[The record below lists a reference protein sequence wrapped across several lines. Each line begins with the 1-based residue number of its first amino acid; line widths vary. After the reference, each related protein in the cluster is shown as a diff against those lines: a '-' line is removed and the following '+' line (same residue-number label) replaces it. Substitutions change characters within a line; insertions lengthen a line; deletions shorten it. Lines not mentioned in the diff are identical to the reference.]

1 MSDKKAGAAHCKRV
15 YTLFPIQIPKKFLQ
29 NRPQLVIH
37 PTFVIPDGPYGR
49 LRQAQI
55 ERLRHKTDQ
64 IPGPYVPEYLH
75 QPQRL
80 KIPDQKF
87 RLRHRDAVLI
97 RFLFYPEN
105 QTMQV
110 IPEFL
115 EEILRHGA
123 HPLLLPLGLLRKEE
137 CINDHF
143 VQRIGRVPYLFS
155 DFLVRAAQ
163 SLFPAFFLTCSYAYL
178 FIACNAGFR
187 LYPLPIDGKYPLPHP
202 EVRSFVSQVP
212 WSYTSKSLVSYTEVP
227 CFKAHPK
234 TARLSS
240 PAGVSTSS
248 SLSAN
253 RSPAAPSLTPGLPP
267 PIWTT
272 VSRPIPASNPPVKDR
287 QFLPPVTSDFEFVY
301 DHNSHRFIVL

>member
-1 MSDKKAGAAHCKRV
+1 MPDKKAGAAHCKRV
-15 YTLFPIQIPKKFLQ
+15 YTLFPIQIPKKILQ

-37 PTFVIPDGPYGR
+37 PTLVIPDGPYGR
-49 LRQAQI
+49 LRQTQI

-80 KIPDQKF
+80 KNPDQKF

-143 VQRIGRVPYLFS
+143 V
-155 DFLVRAAQ
+155 
-163 SLFPAFFLTCSYAYL
+163 
-178 FIACNAGFR
+178 
-187 LYPLPIDGKYPLPHP
+187 
-202 EVRSFVSQVP
+202 
-212 WSYTSKSLVSYTEVP
+212 
-227 CFKAHPK
+227 
-234 TARLSS
+234 
-240 PAGVSTSS
+240 
-248 SLSAN
+248 
-253 RSPAAPSLTPGLPP
+253 
-267 PIWTT
+267 
-272 VSRPIPASNPPVKDR
+272 
-287 QFLPPVTSDFEFVY
+287 
-301 DHNSHRFIVL
+301 

>member
-80 KIPDQKF
+80 KNM
-87 RLRHRDAVLI
+87 RSNSSRHRDAVLI
-97 RFLFYPEN
+97 PFSSIEN

-115 EEILRHGA
+115 EEILRHGTSSPA
-123 HPLLLPLGLLRKEE
+123 SLGLLRKEE

-155 DFLVRAAQ
+155 DFLVRAAIVTFP
-163 SLFPAFFLTCSYAYL
+163 LFFNLLICLSIWPY
-178 FIACNAGFR
+178 CNAGR
-187 LYPLPIDGKYPLPHP
+187 PLSSIDGKSTLFRIRKYGLLSPK
-202 EVRSFVSQVP
+202 F
-212 WSYTSKSLVSYTEVP
+212 LVLHVKVP
-227 CFKAHPK
+227 CFVH
-234 TARLSS
+234 
-240 PAGVSTSS
+240 
-248 SLSAN
+248 
-253 RSPAAPSLTPGLPP
+253 RSPLFQGSPKNCTIVFTCRGVNVFFPF
-267 PIWTT
+267 
-272 VSRPIPASNPPVKDR
+272 R
-287 QFLPPVTSDFEFVY
+287 QP
-301 DHNSHRFIVL
+301 

>member
-1 MSDKKAGAAHCKRV
+1 MPDKKAGAAHCKRV
-15 YTLFPIQIPKKFLQ
+15 YTLFPIQIPKKILQ

-49 LRQAQI
+49 LRQTQI

-80 KIPDQKF
+80 KNPDQKF

-155 DFLVRAAQ
+155 DFLVRAAIVTFP
-163 SLFPAFFLTCSYAYL
+163 LFFNLLICLSIYCLQCRPAFILSLSMGKSTLFRIRKSGLLSPKFPGLTRQSPL
-178 FIACNAGFR
+178 FR
-187 LYPLPIDGKYPLPHP
+187 T
-202 EVRSFVSQVP
+202 Q
-212 WSYTSKSLVSYTEVP
+212 KSLVS
-227 CFKAHPK
+227 
-234 TARLSS
+234 RLTQILYDR
-240 PAGVSTSS
+240 PHLQGESTSS
-248 SLSAN
+248 FLSSNRYPVALSL
-253 RSPAAPSLTPGLPP
+253 APGFPHPFGQPFPCRCRHQIQT
-267 PIWTT
+267 
-272 VSRPIPASNPPVKDR
+272 VKDR
-287 QFLPPVTSDFEFVY
+287 QFLPPVTPGFEFIQH
-301 DHNSHRFIVL
+301 HNPHHFIVL

>member
-49 LRQAQI
+49 LRQTQI

-80 KIPDQKF
+80 KNPDQKF

-123 HPLLLPLGLLRKEE
+123 H
-137 CINDHF
+137 F

-155 DFLVRAAQ
+155 DFLVRAAIVTFP
-163 SLFPAFFLTCSYAYL
+163 LFFNLLICLSIYCLQCRPAFILSLSMGKSTLFRIRKSGLLSPKFPGLTRQSPL
-178 FIACNAGFR
+178 FR
-187 LYPLPIDGKYPLPHP
+187 T
-202 EVRSFVSQVP
+202 Q
-212 WSYTSKSLVSYTEVP
+212 KSLVS
-227 CFKAHPK
+227 
-234 TARLSS
+234 RL
-240 PAGVSTSS
+240 TQKLHDCLH
-248 SLSAN
+248 LSGCQ
-253 RSPAAPSLTPGLPP
+253 RLLPFP
-267 PIWTT
+267 PT
-272 VSRPIPASNPPVKDR
+272 VALQLR
-287 QFLPPVTSDFEFVY
+287 L
-301 DHNSHRFIVL
+301 

>member
-37 PTFVIPDGPYGR
+37 PTLVIPDGPYGR
-49 LRQAQI
+49 LRQTQI

-80 KIPDQKF
+80 KNPDQKF

-155 DFLVRAAQ
+155 DFLVRAAIVTFP
-163 SLFPAFFLTCSYAYL
+163 LFFNLLICLSIYCLQCRPAFILSLSMGKSTLFRIRKSGLLSPKFPGLTRQSPL
-178 FIACNAGFR
+178 FR
-187 LYPLPIDGKYPLPHP
+187 T
-202 EVRSFVSQVP
+202 Q
-212 WSYTSKSLVSYTEVP
+212 KSLVSRLTLILHD
-227 CFKAHPK
+227 HPHLQL
-234 TARLSS
+234 RVC
-240 PAGVSTSS
+240 P
-248 SLSAN
+248 
-253 RSPAAPSLTPGLPP
+253 PSN
-267 PIWTT
+267 WTT
-272 VSRPIPASNPPVKDR
+272 VIQLMPTSNPDRKGPSIPATRNA
-287 QFLPPVTSDFEFVY
+287 
-301 DHNSHRFIVL
+301 

>member
-49 LRQAQI
+49 LRQTQI

-80 KIPDQKF
+80 KNPDQKF

-137 CINDHF
+137 CINC
-143 VQRIGRVPYLFS
+143 L
-155 DFLVRAAQ
+155 L
-163 SLFPAFFLTCSYAYL
+163 
-178 FIACNAGFR
+178 
-187 LYPLPIDGKYPLPHP
+187 
-202 EVRSFVSQVP
+202 
-212 WSYTSKSLVSYTEVP
+212 YTSP
-227 CFKAHPK
+227 
-234 TARLSS
+234 S
-240 PAGVSTSS
+240 P
-248 SLSAN
+248 
-253 RSPAAPSLTPGLPP
+253 R
-267 PIWTT
+267 
-272 VSRPIPASNPPVKDR
+272 D
-287 QFLPPVTSDFEFVY
+287 
-301 DHNSHRFIVL
+301 

>member
-37 PTFVIPDGPYGR
+37 PTLVIPDGPYGR

-80 KIPDQKF
+80 KNPDQKF

-155 DFLVRAAQ
+155 DFLVRAAIVT
-163 SLFPAFFLTCSYAYL
+163 FPLFLTCSYAYL
-178 FIACNAGFR
+178 FIACNAGR
-187 LYPLPIDGKYPLPHP
+187 PLSSPYRWEKVPSSASGNPVFCLP
-202 EVRSFVSQVP
+202 S
-212 WSYTSKSLVSYTEVP
+212 SLVLHVKVP
-227 CFKAHPK
+227 CFVH
-234 TARLSS
+234 
-240 PAGVSTSS
+240 
-248 SLSAN
+248 
-253 RSPAAPSLTPGLPP
+253 RSPLFQGSP
-267 PIWTT
+267 
-272 VSRPIPASNPPVKDR
+272 
-287 QFLPPVTSDFEFVY
+287 
-301 DHNSHRFIVL
+301 

>member
-1 MSDKKAGAAHCKRV
+1 MPDKKAGAAHCKRV
-15 YTLFPIQIPKKFLQ
+15 YTLFPIQIPKKILQ

-49 LRQAQI
+49 LRQTQI

-80 KIPDQKF
+80 KNPDQKF

-155 DFLVRAAQ
+155 DFLVRAAIVT
-163 SLFPAFFLTCSYAYL
+163 FPLFLTCSYAYL
-178 FIACNAGFR
+178 FIACNAGR
-187 LYPLPIDGKYPLPHP
+187 PLSSPYRWEKVPSSASGSPVFCLP
-202 EVRSFVSQVP
+202 S
-212 WSYTSKSLVSYTEVP
+212 SLVLHVKVP
-227 CFKAHPK
+227 CFVH
-234 TARLSS
+234 
-240 PAGVSTSS
+240 
-248 SLSAN
+248 
-253 RSPAAPSLTPGLPP
+253 RSPLFQGSPKNCTIVFTCRGVNVFFPF
-267 PIWTT
+267 
-272 VSRPIPASNPPVKDR
+272 R
-287 QFLPPVTSDFEFVY
+287 QP
-301 DHNSHRFIVL
+301 

>member
-80 KIPDQKF
+80 KNPDQKF

-155 DFLVRAAQ
+155 DFLVRAAIVTFP
-163 SLFPAFFLTCSYAYL
+163 LFFNLLICLSIYCLQCRPAFPSPYRWEKVPSSASGSPVFC
-178 FIACNAGFR
+178 
-187 LYPLPIDGKYPLPHP
+187 LP
-202 EVRSFVSQVP
+202 S
-212 WSYTSKSLVSYTEVP
+212 SLVLHVKVP
-227 CFKAHPK
+227 CFVH
-234 TARLSS
+234 
-240 PAGVSTSS
+240 
-248 SLSAN
+248 
-253 RSPAAPSLTPGLPP
+253 RSPLFQGSPKNCTIVFTCRGVNVFFPF
-267 PIWTT
+267 
-272 VSRPIPASNPPVKDR
+272 R
-287 QFLPPVTSDFEFVY
+287 QP
-301 DHNSHRFIVL
+301 

>member
-80 KIPDQKF
+80 KNPDQKF

-155 DFLVRAAQ
+155 DFLVRAAIVTFPLFFNLLICLSIYCLQCRPAFILSLSMGKSTLFRIRKSGLLSPKLPGLTRQ
-163 SLFPAFFLTCSYAYL
+163 SLL
-178 FIACNAGFR
+178 FR
-187 LYPLPIDGKYPLPHP
+187 T
-202 EVRSFVSQVP
+202 Q
-212 WSYTSKSLVSYTEVP
+212 KSLVS
-227 CFKAHPK
+227 
-234 TARLSS
+234 RL
-240 PAGVSTSS
+240 TQK
-248 SLSAN
+248 LHDC
-253 RSPAAPSLTPGLPP
+253 LHLPGCQRLLPFP
-267 PIWTT
+267 PT
-272 VSRPIPASNPPVKDR
+272 VALQLR
-287 QFLPPVTSDFEFVY
+287 L
-301 DHNSHRFIVL
+301 